1 MSNYPSNEI
10 KIGLVEDHPLFI
22 EGLKNILILNRPVKI
37 VFVAHSKKELTE
49 LKNECRELDF
59 LISDINLNGELCID
73 ELTQIKSIVPS
84 LKIIALSMYQPWEIK
99 LDIEH
104 SVFKAYVLKNS
115 GTKVLLDACKSVLK
129 GQDYFDPNIE
139 NNGNHINPN
148 NVLLTSREK
157 EIVTFLKSGKQNKEI
172 ADLLFLS
179 EFTIKTH
186 RQNIMRKL
194 EVRNVAELIKKFS

>member
-1 MSNYPSNEI
+1 MSHYQNNLI
-10 KIGLVEDHPLFI
+10 KIGLIEDHPLFI
-22 EGLKNILILNRPVKI
+22 EGLKNILLLSRPVEISFVFQNKYELLSGTNACKKI
-37 VFVAHSKKELTE
+37 DL
-49 LKNECRELDF
+49 
-59 LISDINLNGELCID
+59 LISDLNLNGEICID
-73 ELTQIKSIVPS
+73 EITQIKSVVPN

-99 LDIEH
+99 LDLSH
-104 SVFKAYVLKNS
+104 SIFDAYVLKNS
-115 GTKVLLDACKSVLK
+115 GTKVLLYACNAVLQGKSYLDA
-129 GQDYFDPNIE
+129 NIE
-139 NNGNHINPN
+139 TNSSYINPV

-157 EIVTFLKSGKQNKEI
+157 EIIAFLKNGKQNKEI

>member
-1 MSNYPSNEI
+1 MSNYQINQI
-10 KIGLVEDHPLFI
+10 KIGLIEDHPLFI
-22 EGLKNILILNRPVKI
+22 EGLKNILLLTRPI
-37 VFVAHSKKELTE
+37 EISFVCHNKEELLASKNACKEI
-49 LKNECRELDF
+49 DF
-59 LISDINLNGELCID
+59 LISDLNLNGEICID
-73 ELTQIKSIVPS
+73 EITQIKSVVPN

-99 LDIEH
+99 LDLEH
-104 SVFKAYVLKNS
+104 SIFNAYVLKNS
-115 GTKVLLDACKSVLK
+115 GTKVLLDACKAVLK
-129 GQDYFDPNIE
+129 GNTYFDPNIE
-139 NNGNHINPN
+139 KSSAHINPV

-172 ADLLFLS
+172 AELLFLS

>member
-1 MSNYPSNEI
+1 MSNYQDNPI

-37 VFVAHSKKELTE
+37 LFVAHTKKELIE
-49 LKNECRELDF
+49 LKNGMKEVDF
-59 LISDINLNGELCID
+59 LISDINLNGDLCIE
-73 ELTQIKSIVPS
+73 ELTQIKSVTPS

-99 LDIEH
+99 LDLDKSI
-104 SVFKAYVLKNS
+104 FNAYVLKNS
-115 GTKVLLDACKSVLK
+115 GTKVLLDACKAILK
-129 GQDYFDPNIE
+129 GQDYFDSNLEQSVI
-139 NNGNHINPN
+139 HKNPN

-157 EIVTFLKSGKQNKEI
+157 EIVSFLKSGKQNKEI
-172 ADLLFLS
+172 AELLFLS
-179 EFTIKTH
+179 EFTVKTH

>member
-1 MSNYPSNEI
+1 MSNYQINQI
-10 KIGLVEDHPLFI
+10 KIGLIEDHPLFI
-22 EGLKNILILNRPVKI
+22 EGLKNILLLTRPVE
-37 VFVAHSKKELTE
+37 VSFVCHNKEELLASKNACKEI
-49 LKNECRELDF
+49 DF
-59 LISDINLNGELCID
+59 LISDLNLNGEICID
-73 ELTQIKSIVPS
+73 EITQIKSVVPN

-99 LDIEH
+99 LDLEH
-104 SVFKAYVLKNS
+104 SIFNAYVLKNS
-115 GTKVLLDACKSVLK
+115 GTKVLLDACKAVLK
-129 GQDYFDPNIE
+129 GNTYFDPNIE
-139 NNGNHINPN
+139 KSSAHINPV

-172 ADLLFLS
+172 AELLFLS

>member
-1 MSNYPSNEI
+1 MSNYQNNLI
-10 KIGLVEDHPLFI
+10 KIGLIEDHPLFI
-22 EGLKNILILNRPVKI
+22 EGLKNILLLSRPVEISFVFQSKDELLTGANACKKI
-37 VFVAHSKKELTE
+37 DL
-49 LKNECRELDF
+49 
-59 LISDINLNGELCID
+59 LISDLNLNGEICID
-73 ELTQIKSIVPS
+73 EITQIKSVVPN

-99 LDIEH
+99 LDLEH
-104 SVFKAYVLKNS
+104 SIFDAYVMKNS
-115 GTKVLLDACKSVLK
+115 GTKVLLDACKAVLQGK
-129 GQDYFDPNIE
+129 SYFDPNIE
-139 NNGNHINPN
+139 TNSTYINPV

-157 EIVTFLKSGKQNKEI
+157 EIVSFLKSGKQNKEI

>member
-1 MSNYPSNEI
+1 MSNYQNNLI
-10 KIGLVEDHPLFI
+10 KIGLIEDHPLFI
-22 EGLKNILILNRPVKI
+22 EGLKNILLLSRPVEISFVFQGKDELLTGANACKKI
-37 VFVAHSKKELTE
+37 DL
-49 LKNECRELDF
+49 
-59 LISDINLNGELCID
+59 LISDLNLNGEICID
-73 ELTQIKSIVPS
+73 EITQIKSVVPN

-99 LDIEH
+99 LDLEH
-104 SVFKAYVLKNS
+104 SIFDAYVMKNS
-115 GTKVLLDACKSVLK
+115 GTKVLLDACTSVLQGK
-129 GQDYFDPNIE
+129 SYFDPNIE
-139 NNGNHINPN
+139 TNSIYINPV

-157 EIVTFLKSGKQNKEI
+157 EIVAFLKSGKQNKEI

>member
-1 MSNYPSNEI
+1 MSNYLTTQI

-22 EGLKNILILNRPVKI
+22 EGLKNILLLTRTLEVS
-37 VFVAHSKKELTE
+37 FVCQTKEELLSSKNACKEI
-49 LKNECRELDF
+49 DF
-59 LISDINLNGELCID
+59 LISDLNLNGEICID
-73 ELTQIKSIVPS
+73 EIAQIKSVVPN
-84 LKIIALSMYQPWEIK
+84 LKIIALSMYQPWELK
-99 LDIEH
+99 LDLEQSIFEG
-104 SVFKAYVLKNS
+104 YVLKNS
-115 GTKVLLDACKSVLK
+115 GTKVLLDACKAVLRGRK
-129 GQDYFDPNIE
+129 YFDPNIE
-139 NNGNHINPN
+139 TNSAYINPI

-157 EIVTFLKSGKQNKEI
+157 EIVSFLKSGKQNKEI

>member
-1 MSNYPSNEI
+1 MLNYQNNQI

-22 EGLKNILILNRPVKI
+22 EGLKNILLLTRPVE
-37 VFVAHSKKELTE
+37 VSFVCQNKDDLLTIKNSCKEI
-49 LKNECRELDF
+49 DF
-59 LISDINLNGELCID
+59 IISDLNLNGELCI
-73 ELTQIKSIVPS
+73 EEITQIKSVVPN

-99 LDIEH
+99 LDLAH
-104 SVFKAYVLKNS
+104 SIFDAYVLKNS
-115 GTKVLLDACKSVLK
+115 GTKVLLDACKAVLK
-129 GQDYFDPNIE
+129 GQTYFDPNIE
-139 NNGNHINPN
+139 INSTHINPL

-157 EIVTFLKSGKQNKEI
+157 EIVSFLKSGKQNKEI

-194 EVRNVAELIKKFS
+194 EVRNIAELIKKFS

>member
-1 MSNYPSNEI
+1 MSNYLTTQI

-22 EGLKNILILNRPVKI
+22 EGLKNILLLTRTLEVS
-37 VFVAHSKKELTE
+37 FVCQTKEELLSSKNACKEI
-49 LKNECRELDF
+49 DF
-59 LISDINLNGELCID
+59 LISDLNLNGELCIE
-73 ELTQIKSIVPS
+73 ELTQLKSVIPS
-84 LKIIALSMYQPWEIK
+84 LKIVALSMYQPWEIK
-99 LDIEH
+99 LDAEH
-104 SVFKAYVLKNS
+104 SVFNAYVLKNS
-115 GTKVLLDACKSVLK
+115 GTKVLLDACRALLK

-139 NNGNHINPN
+139 NNVNHINPN

-172 ADLLFLS
+172 AELLFLS

-194 EVRNVAELIKKFS
+194 DVRNVAELIKKFS

>member
-1 MSNYPSNEI
+1 MSNYQTNQI
-10 KIGLVEDHPLFI
+10 KIGLIEDHPLFI
-22 EGLKNILILNRPVKI
+22 EGLKNILLLTRPVE
-37 VFVAHSKKELTE
+37 VSFVCHNKEELLASKNACKEI
-49 LKNECRELDF
+49 DF
-59 LISDINLNGELCID
+59 LISDLNLNGEICID
-73 ELTQIKSIVPS
+73 EITQIKSVVPN

-99 LDIEH
+99 LDLEH
-104 SVFKAYVLKNS
+104 SIFNAYVLKNS
-115 GTKVLLDACKSVLK
+115 GTKVLLNACKSVLK
-129 GQDYFDPNIE
+129 GNTYFDPNIE
-139 NNGNHINPN
+139 KSTAHINPA

>member
-1 MSNYPSNEI
+1 MPNYPSNII

-22 EGLKNILILNRPVKI
+22 EGLKNILLLNRPVNI
-37 VFVAHSKKELTE
+37 AFVAHSKKEL
-49 LKNECRELDF
+49 LSFKNECREIDF
-59 LISDINLNGELCID
+59 LISDINLNGELCIE
-73 ELTQIKSIVPS
+73 ELTQIKSVIPS
-84 LKIIALSMYQPWEIK
+84 LKVIALSMYQPWEIK
-99 LDIEH
+99 LDVEN
-104 SVFKAYVLKNS
+104 SVFNAYVLKNS
-115 GTKVLLDACKSVLK
+115 GTKVLLDACKAMLK

-172 ADLLFLS
+172 AELLFLS

-194 EVRNVAELIKKFS
+194 DVRNVAELIKKFS

>member
-1 MSNYPSNEI
+1 MLNYQNTQI

-22 EGLKNILILNRPVKI
+22 EGLKNILILARPVEI
-37 VFVAHSKKELTE
+37 SFVCQNKEELLTI
-49 LKNECRELDF
+49 KNSCKEIDF
-59 LISDINLNGELCID
+59 LISDLNLNGELCID
-73 ELTQIKSIVPS
+73 EITQIKSVVPN

-99 LDIEH
+99 LDLAH
-104 SVFKAYVLKNS
+104 SIFDAYVLKNS
-115 GTKVLLDACKSVLK
+115 GTKVLLDACKAVLK
-129 GQDYFDPNIE
+129 GQTYFDPNIE
-139 NNGNHINPN
+139 INSTHINPV

-157 EIVTFLKSGKQNKEI
+157 EIVSFLKSGKQNKEI

-179 EFTIKTH
+179 EFTIKSH

>member
-1 MSNYPSNEI
+1 MSNYQTIQI

-22 EGLKNILILNRPVKI
+22 EGLKNILLLARPVE
-37 VFVAHSKKELTE
+37 VSFVCHNKEELLSSKNACKEI
-49 LKNECRELDF
+49 DF
-59 LISDINLNGELCID
+59 LISDLNLNGEICID
-73 ELTQIKSIVPS
+73 EISQIKSVVPN

-99 LDIEH
+99 LDLEH
-104 SVFKAYVLKNS
+104 SIFNAYVLKNS
-115 GTKVLLDACKSVLK
+115 GTKVLLDACKAVLK
-129 GQDYFDPNIE
+129 GNTYFDPNIE
-139 NNGNHINPN
+139 KSTAHINPI

-157 EIVTFLKSGKQNKEI
+157 EIVTFLKAGKQNNEI

>member
-1 MSNYPSNEI
+1 MPNYPSNII

-22 EGLKNILILNRPVKI
+22 EGLKNILLLNRPVNI
-37 VFVAHSKKELTE
+37 AFVAHSKQEL
-49 LKNECRELDF
+49 LSFKNECREIDF
-59 LISDINLNGELCID
+59 LISDINLNGELCVE
-73 ELTQIKSIVPS
+73 ELTQLKSVIPS
-84 LKIIALSMYQPWEIK
+84 LKIVALSMYQPWEIK
-99 LDIEH
+99 LDVEH
-104 SVFKAYVLKNS
+104 SVFNAYVLKNS
-115 GTKVLLDACKSVLK
+115 GTKVLLDACRALLK

-139 NNGNHINPN
+139 NNVNHINPN

-172 ADLLFLS
+172 AELLFLS

>member
-1 MSNYPSNEI
+1 MSNYQINQI
-10 KIGLVEDHPLFI
+10 KIGLIEDHPLFI
-22 EGLKNILILNRPVKI
+22 EGLKNILLLTRPI
-37 VFVAHSKKELTE
+37 EISFVCHNKEELLASKNACKDI
-49 LKNECRELDF
+49 DF
-59 LISDINLNGELCID
+59 LISDLNLNGEICID
-73 ELTQIKSIVPS
+73 EITQIKSVVPN

-99 LDIEH
+99 LDLEH
-104 SVFKAYVLKNS
+104 SIFNAYVLKNS
-115 GTKVLLDACKSVLK
+115 GTKVLLDACKAVLK
-129 GQDYFDPNIE
+129 GNTYFDPNIE
-139 NNGNHINPN
+139 KSSAHINPV

-172 ADLLFLS
+172 AELLFLS

>member
-1 MSNYPSNEI
+1 MSNYQTNQI

-22 EGLKNILILNRPVKI
+22 EGLKNILLLARPVEVSFICHNKEELLS
-37 VFVAHSKKELTE
+37 SKNACKEI
-49 LKNECRELDF
+49 DF
-59 LISDINLNGELCID
+59 LISDLNLNGEICID
-73 ELTQIKSIVPS
+73 EISQIKSVVPN

-99 LDIEH
+99 LDLEH
-104 SVFKAYVLKNS
+104 SIFNAYVLKNS
-115 GTKVLLDACKSVLK
+115 GTKVLLDACKAVLK
-129 GQDYFDPNIE
+129 GNTYFDPNIE
-139 NNGNHINPN
+139 KSTAHINPI

-157 EIVTFLKSGKQNKEI
+157 EIVTFLKAGKQNKEI